1 MRLRLLVLN
10 FYFLGK
16 TPKIHGLNYNY
27 NHYNWSFANI
37 MILVIISDEDT
48 LKLQRDTGKIFHCFR
63 NSNLIWK
70 AGERERERER
80 VGSTKLLE
88 IHINNYDDHAN
99 QLCKKVNKKLHNEIQ
114 NFNILRLRNVGPY
127 WTGSGKL
134 FWK

>member
-1 MRLRLLVLN
+1 
-10 FYFLGK
+10 
-16 TPKIHGLNYNY
+16 
-27 NHYNWSFANI
+27 

-48 LKLQRDTGKIFHCFR
+48 LKLQRDTDKIFHCFR

-99 QLCKKVNKKLHNEIQ
+99 QPC
-114 NFNILRLRNVGPY
+114 
-127 WTGSGKL
+127 
-134 FWK
+134 